1 VNRLVGFEV
10 GDCAKQQTFIENVHI
25 SPERQMCGLVW
36 WLVGQIQNHVILRQE
51 TVYDMC
57 AYEPRPASYE
67 DFHQI
72 IALAVEFRPL
82 GQEFLR
88 YWISA
93 AGKVDIHWMTDATKT
108 NKLRRRP
115 LVVVAGQ
122 VPPPTGGQNVMIA
135 RILAELGNDPRY
147 STEYLAFGFTPDLTK
162 VRQPHFSKLL
172 ELAKVYG
179 RVLKL
184 LLRRGRAD
192 LLIYPSGGP
201 ENVPVVRDIL
211 LLPAVKVLSKN
222 LWVQF
227 HAAGIAD
234 RLKLRKGPLEWL
246 LRLVY
251 RGVSGAIV
259 MTEFNRKDPEALS
272 IPIIKLLP
280 HRLVDL
286 NCEGKLPDFS
296 VRPLRILYAG
306 HLCSEKGIP
315 QLLEAFAG
323 ISARHSELRLVLMG
337 ECLPPYSSAT
347 FEESCRQL
355 GISEKVELTGLLTG
369 EPKIEQF
376 RSAHFF
382 VFPSVAPYES
392 FGLTMVEAMMWGMPL
407 VVSNWRGNREVA
419 GPSAEFFEVGSSMS
433 GSLARALFRLL
444 ENPLRWEAVARETRE
459 HFNSLYGQ
467 KAPQYPEFVA
477 GLLAG

>member
-1 VNRLVGFEV
+1 
-10 GDCAKQQTFIENVHI
+10 
-25 SPERQMCGLVW
+25 
-36 WLVGQIQNHVILRQE
+36 
-51 TVYDMC
+51 
-57 AYEPRPASYE
+57 
-67 DFHQI
+67 
-72 IALAVEFRPL
+72 
-82 GQEFLR
+82 
-88 YWISA
+88 
-93 AGKVDIHWMTDATKT
+93 MTDATKT
-108 NKLRRRP
+108 TKLRRRP

-135 RILAELGNDPRY
+135 TLLAELGNDPRY
-147 STEYLAFGFTPDLTK
+147 RTEHLAFGFTPDLRR

-179 RVLKL
+179 RILKL
-184 LLRRGRAD
+184 LLRHGRAD
-192 LLIYPSGGP
+192 LLIYPSGGA

-211 LLPAVKVLSKN
+211 LLPAVKVFSRS

-234 RLKLRKGPLEWL
+234 RLKLRRGPLEWF
-246 LRLVY
+246 LRLAY
-251 RGVSGAIV
+251 SGVSGAIV
-259 MTEFNRKDPEALS
+259 MAEFNRKDPEALR
-272 IPIIKLLP
+272 IPTIKLLP

-286 NCEGKLPDFS
+286 NSKGKLPDFS

-337 ECLPPYSSAT
+337 EFLPPYSSA
-347 FEESCRQL
+347 ECAESCRQL

-369 EPKIEQF
+369 ERKIEQF

-382 VFPSVAPYES
+382 VFPSIAPYES

-407 VVSNWRGNREVA
+407 VVSDWRGNREVA
-419 GPSAEFFEVGSSMS
+419 GPSAEFFEVGSTMS
-433 GSLARALFRLL
+433 GSLARALFRVI

-459 HFNSLYGQ
+459 RFKSLYRQ
-467 KAPQYPEFVA
+467 EIPQYPELVSS
-477 GLLAG
+477 LLEG